1 MPIGTTNFPA
11 SLDDASSLIRAAN
24 RASST
29 VGTGGIDATAT
40 TIPVASASA
49 APQDGVCLIGEEIVL
64 YTGKTSTTLTGCTR
78 GYDGTTAA
86 SHAEGA
92 PVYFDII
99 IADECHR
106 GGANDESTWR
116 GILEYF
122 SPAVQIGLSDAITD
136 LGRPD
141 QIGEMF
147 SDCKLVNP
155 VGDFSEITWLF
166 GFQARRA
173 VCC

>member
-1 MPIGTTNFPA
+1 MCGPTK
-11 SLDDASSLIRAAN
+11 
-24 RASST
+24 
-29 VGTGGIDATAT
+29 
-40 TIPVASASA
+40 
-49 APQDGVCLIGEEIVL
+49 DGEPSPYFGE
-64 YTGKTSTTLTGCTR
+64 YPP
-78 GYDGTTAA
+78 DF
-86 SHAEGA
+86 
-92 PVYFDII
+92 FDII

-147 SDCKLVNP
+147 S
-155 VGDFSEITWLF
+155 
-166 GFQARRA
+166 GFQQYLYKVSA
-173 VCC
+173 